1 MKQMSSTDTPLG
13 TLNMLQSKQ
22 KQTQS
27 PYIVLSGTKLSHQ
40 NHGYEIIFF
49 HQKMSNV
56 IIILFM
62 IEVQFQKQKLAKTR
76 SQLWSIYW

>member
-27 PYIVLSGTKLSHQ
+27 PYIVLSGTKSTHQ
-40 NHGYEIIFF
+40 NHGYTFVYFLSRHKYSE
-49 HQKMSNV
+49 
-56 IIILFM
+56 
-62 IEVQFQKQKLAKTR
+62 R
-76 SQLWSIYW
+76 

>member
-27 PYIVLSGTKLSHQ
+27 PYIVLSGTKSTHQ
-40 NHGYEIIFF
+40 NHGLAFNISIFYF
-49 HQKMSNV
+49 NRFNKM
-56 IIILFM
+56 FC
-62 IEVQFQKQKLAKTR
+62 
-76 SQLWSIYW
+76 

>member
-27 PYIVLSGTKLSHQ
+27 PYVVLSGTKSNHQ
-40 NHGYEIIFF
+40 NHGWEHIIFLEYTKYLIKRRF
-49 HQKMSNV
+49 VVFRGS
-56 IIILFM
+56 IS
-62 IEVQFQKQKLAKTR
+62 KTKIG
-76 SQLWSIYW
+76 WD

>member
-40 NHGYEIIFF
+40 NHGYVNYSFF
-49 HQKMSNV
+49 H
-56 IIILFM
+56 L
-62 IEVQFQKQKLAKTR
+62 
-76 SQLWSIYW
+76 